1 MDPGKS
7 AREHYERG
15 RTLRHTKMY
24 EQALSEFQQATKDP
38 NYAGEAQAQLG
49 FCLRALG
56 RHEEAV
62 TAWRQALDS
71 SSLSEEEYIHVLYL
85 VGQCLESLGRP
96 AEAIESYNW
105 VRWQDPGFL
114 DVESRIKNLC
124 GGAQPSHLAQVVGL
138 VQLGRAFIGK
148 LPKCVAR

>member
-1 MDPGKS
+1 MDTRS

-15 RTLRHTKMY
+15 RTLKQSKMY
-24 EQALSEFQQATKDP
+24 EQALAEFQQATKDP

-56 RHEEAV
+56 RHDEAV
-62 TAWRQALDS
+62 TVWRQALDS

-85 VGQCLESLGRP
+85 VGQSLELLDRP
-96 AEAIESYNW
+96 AEAIEAYNW
-105 VRWQDPGFL
+105 VRWADPGFL

-124 GGAQPSHLAQVVGL
+124 GAPPSRLTQVVGL
-138 VQLGRAFIGK
+138 VQLGRSFIGK
-148 LPKCVAR
+148 LART